1 MSGGASNVKAR
12 AVSLRPDDWGA
23 GLRFGGKSLSV
34 KSVSRA
40 ATAAEVVP
48 VCLAHNL
55 RQGNEDHRHRS
66 RIDPSRTVFNEVLR
80 GSGRADVAAD
90 IARNVLDEHGIRPR
104 RSDAIMAIELVMQPP
119 VGADN
124 PAFWTECLAW
134 ADSCYEY
141 IVSATVHRDQARPH
155 MHILVLAVADGRFAG
170 NTMTAGVN
178 RFVNQRRNFMSHMRE
193 TLGLRPDRK
202 VKTLSDLAVSAG
214 RGPKT
219 KAQADRRDA
228 ALVRR
233 HAPDGRRVD
242 VGMGVDGHGGYPS
255 PTTDPHAQPKAP
267 TPLLRSNSHVAA
279 LWSELFENRKKA
291 PQIAAVEPAEEAPSP
306 AVTGSLELAD
316 GDHVPVGLDAF
327 AGTQAVGDATHRP
340 NMTRDRDDDRPA
352 GTWSNELGEFVE
364 QPTTTK
370 RTGKLD
376 ADAWVAA
383 ALRARGQHDGPPA
396 RCGPPPAAC

>member
-1 MSGGASNVKAR
+1 MSGDASNGKAR

-66 RIDPSRTVFNEVLR
+66 RIDPYRTVFNEVLR

-134 ADSCYEY
+134 ADSRYEY

-233 HAPDGRRVD
+233 HVPDGRRVD
-242 VGMGVDGHGGYPS
+242 VGMGVDGHGG
-255 PTTDPHAQPKAP
+255 
-267 TPLLRSNSHVAA
+267 
-279 LWSELFENRKKA
+279 
-291 PQIAAVEPAEEAPSP
+291 
-306 AVTGSLELAD
+306 
-316 GDHVPVGLDAF
+316 
-327 AGTQAVGDATHRP
+327 
-340 NMTRDRDDDRPA
+340 
-352 GTWSNELGEFVE
+352 
-364 QPTTTK
+364 
-370 RTGKLD
+370 
-376 ADAWVAA
+376 
-383 ALRARGQHDGPPA
+383 
-396 RCGPPPAAC
+396 